1 MVRYPDS
8 YLGAVQW
15 IHLRLPS
22 CRPGFKSQVHHLC
35 FHQYRFEL
43 CNVEKTKI
51 NKRGQYWPLFK
62 KIESYLSKVNLKVLI
77 RHPRELLAA
86 KFARYLLQ
94 ERSGRGHDELIQ
106 VLHGGGD
113 VVHVGQVDPRLDVR
127 VEAQLAAVRV

>member
-1 MVRYPDS
+1 M
-8 YLGAVQW
+8 
-15 IHLRLPS
+15 
-22 CRPGFKSQVHHLC
+22 
-35 FHQYRFEL
+35 
-43 CNVEKTKI
+43 
-51 NKRGQYWPLFK
+51 
-62 KIESYLSKVNLKVLI
+62 NLKVLI

-127 VEAQLAAVRV
+127 VEAQLAAVRVWDVGVAQAASKFGHVLLIIFVNTLEDFQNPYTANTAKFDQ